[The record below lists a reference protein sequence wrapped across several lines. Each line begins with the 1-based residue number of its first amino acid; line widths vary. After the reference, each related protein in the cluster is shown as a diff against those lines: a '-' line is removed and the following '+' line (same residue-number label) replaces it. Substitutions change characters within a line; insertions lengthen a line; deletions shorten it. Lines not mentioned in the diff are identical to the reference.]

1 MKTSFYFVLV
11 VLFAAFAV
19 YAEDPSVDSVEFLPL
34 YGDAFAQQAANI
46 P

>member
-19 YAEDPSVDSVEFLPL
+19 YAEDPAVDSVEFLPL
-34 YGDAFAQQAANI
+34 YGDAYKR
-46 P
+46 